1 MPDSQLKEKIRSQN
15 KQTQTH
21 TKEIEMDKVKLT
33 TRRLKFSH
41 IKKVVLLSRKSDVPI

>member
-15 KQTQTH
+15 KQTQAH

-33 TRRLKFSH
+33 TRRLKVYNA
-41 IKKVVLLSRKSDVPI
+41 K